1 MSHDVIVVPT
11 GTANIA
17 SVLAAL
23 GRLDAQASISTDPD
37 RIGSASGVVLPGVGT
52 FGAALR
58 ELDRIGVR
66 QTLLTRIE
74 ADMPTM
80 AICVGLQLLAVASE
94 ESPGV
99 CGFGVVTSTMTRF
112 PAQVAVPQLG
122 WNRVQHSQQSRFI
135 RSGWA
140 YFANS
145 YRLTTAPD
153 GWIPATADHGGQFVA
168 AIERGNVLACQFHPE
183 LSGPWGL
190 EVIDAWLDTTKGS
203 M

>member
-17 SVLAAL
+17 SVLAAF
-23 GRLDAQASISTDPD
+23 GRLGVKASISTDPD
-37 RIGSASGVVLPGVGT
+37 RIGTASGVVMPGVGT
-52 FGAALR
+52 FGAAVR

-66 QTLLTRIE
+66 QALLTRIE

-80 AICVGLQLLAVASE
+80 AICVGLQIFAETSE

-99 CGFGVVTSTMTRF
+99 SGLGVMASTMTRF
-112 PAQVAVPQLG
+112 PAQVTVPQLG
-122 WNRVQHSQQSRFI
+122 WNRVHHSENSRFV

-145 YRLTTAPD
+145 YRLTTAPE
-153 GWIPATADHGGQFVA
+153 GWVPATASHGGQFVA

-183 LSGPWGL
+183 LSGQWGL
-190 EVIDAWLDTTKGS
+190 GVIDAWLDTTKGS
-203 M
+203 K